1 MVGAKE
7 NPIHK
12 GACVFRRALVSV
24 SDKSGLIEFLK
35 PMVEHGMTIVSTGG
49 TAKHLQAAGLVV
61 TDVSQQTEFPEILEG
76 RVKTLHPKIHM
87 ALLGRVERMDDMA
100 VLKHYG
106 VEPFD
111 LVVGNLYPFEEALGK
126 GAEGDELIEYIDI
139 GGPSFLRSAAKNFKS
154 ITIVCD
160 PKDYSWVLKTQGDL
174 SFEQRKGLASKVF
187 SHTASYDA
195 LIAEALGTTSSLDHA
210 LGGSLVQELRYG
222 ENPQQKA
229 NWYRKKGETNGW
241 HKAQI
246 LQGKVLSYNNLL
258 DLDAAS
264 NLVCEF
270 SEPAVVAVK
279 HNNPCGVGIGE
290 SGLEAVEKALGADPV
305 SVFGGIV
312 AINFPVDLK
321 CAEKL
326 GTIFLECIVAPSYSD
341 EAKEFFARKKNL
353 RILEWRQMN
362 SASGQADV
370 KTIAGGYLIQDR
382 DSVDSWQETWSILGE
397 KPQQEVRKNME
408 LAWKVVASLKSNAIA
423 IAGEGKTLGL
433 GMGQVNRVEAVE
445 HALARWQKHHA
456 NVKDV
461 VVASD
466 AFFPFPDSV
475 ELLAKAGVRWVI
487 QPGGS
492 VNDDAVFKAAK
503 ELKINMVL
511 TGRRHFRH

>member
-1 MVGAKE
+1 M
-7 NPIHK
+7 
-12 GACVFRRALVSV
+12 FRRALVSV
-24 SDKSGLIEFLK
+24 SDKTGLVDFLK
-35 PMVEHGMTIVSTGG
+35 PLVDQGLKIVSTGG
-49 TAKHLQAAGLVV
+49 TAKHLQAAGISVI
-61 TDVSQQTEFPEILEG
+61 DVSQQTEFPEILEG
-76 RVKTLHPKIHM
+76 RVKTLHPKVHM
-87 ALLGRVERMDDMA
+87 ALLGRVDRDDDMA
-100 VLKHYG
+100 ILNKYG

-111 LVVGNLYPFEEALGK
+111 LVVGNLYPFEEALAK
-126 GAEGDELIEYIDI
+126 GHEGDELIEYIDI

-154 ITIVCD
+154 IAILCD
-160 PKDYSWVLKTQGDL
+160 PNDYGWVLKTKGDL
-174 SFEQRKGLASKVF
+174 SFDQRKTLASKVF

-210 LGGSLVQELRYG
+210 LGGALVQELRYG
-222 ENPQQKA
+222 ENPHQKA

-279 HNNPCGVGIGE
+279 HNNPCGVGIGTT
-290 SGLEAVEKALGADPV
+290 GLEAVEKALGADPV

-312 AINFPVDLK
+312 AINFTVDLK

-326 GTIFLECIVAPSYSD
+326 GAIFLECIVAPCYTD
-341 EAKEFFARKKNL
+341 EAKEYFGRKKNL
-353 RILEWRQMN
+353 RILEWRQM
-362 SASGQADV
+362 APMPGQQEV
-370 KTIAGGYLIQDR
+370 KTIAGGYLIQER
-382 DSVDSWQETWSILGE
+382 DSVDQWQESWSILGE
-397 KPQQEVRKNME
+397 SPTPELRKNLE

-445 HALARWQKHHA
+445 HAIARWQKHHP
-456 NVKDV
+456 NIKEV
-461 VVASD
+461 VLASD
-466 AFFPFPDSV
+466 AFFPFPDSI
-475 ELLAKAGVRWVI
+475 ELLAKAGIRWVI

-503 ELKINMVL
+503 ELKVNLVL
-511 TGRRHFRH
+511 TGQRHFRH

>member
-1 MVGAKE
+1 M
-7 NPIHK
+7 
-12 GACVFRRALVSV
+12 FRRALVSV
-24 SDKSGLIEFLK
+24 SDKTGLIEFLK
-35 PMVEHGMTIVSTGG
+35 PLVEQGLQIVSTGG
-49 TAKHLQAAGLVV
+49 TSKHLQAAGILVI
-61 TDVSQQTEFPEILEG
+61 DVSQQTEFPEMLEG

-87 ALLGRVERMDDMA
+87 ALLGRISRADDMA
-100 VLKHYG
+100 TLKEYG

-111 LVVGNLYPFEEALGK
+111 LVVGNLYPFEEALAK
-126 GAEGDELIEYIDI
+126 GYEGDELIEYIDI

-154 ITIVCD
+154 IAIVCD
-160 PKDYSWVLKTQGDL
+160 PKDYDWVLKTQGDL
-174 SFEQRKGLASKVF
+174 SFEQRKSLASKVF

-222 ENPQQKA
+222 ENPHQKA
-229 NWYRKKGETNGW
+229 SWYRKKGETNGW

-279 HNNPCGVGIGE
+279 HNNPCGVGIGTT
-290 SGLEAVEKALGADPV
+290 GLEAVEKALGADPV

-312 AINFPVDLK
+312 AINFAVDLK

-326 GTIFLECIVAPSYSD
+326 GALFLECIVAPSYSD
-341 EAKEFFARKKNL
+341 EAKDFFARKKNL
-353 RILEWRQMN
+353 RILEWRQME
-362 SASGQADV
+362 STGGQMEI
-370 KTIAGGYLIQDR
+370 KTIAGGYLMQER
-382 DSVDSWQETWSILGE
+382 DSVDQWQESWSILGE
-397 KPQQEVRKNME
+397 TPTPELRKNLE

-445 HALARWQKHHA
+445 HAIARWQKHHP
-456 NVKDV
+456 NIKDV
-461 VVASD
+461 VLASD
-466 AFFPFPDSV
+466 AFFPFPDSI

-492 VNDDAVFKAAK
+492 VNDDAVFKTAK
-503 ELKINMVL
+503 ELKINLVL
-511 TGRRHFRH
+511 TGTRHFRH